1 MTFKFKKFVC
11 KLNTFNFF
19 LMDYSFVFRLTEEQL
34 EGQIIPLKFVKFQNV
49 QNLMFFFKDNQGGD
63 EVTQIDHLSIIGTP
77 IQSTNMDDFK
87 RVSGKKGEAHA

>member
-1 MTFKFKKFVC
+1 M
-11 KLNTFNFF
+11 NFF
-19 LMDYSFVFRLTEEQL
+19 RINYSFVFRLTEEQL
-34 EGQIIPLKFVKFQNV
+34 EGQIIPLKFVKFQHV